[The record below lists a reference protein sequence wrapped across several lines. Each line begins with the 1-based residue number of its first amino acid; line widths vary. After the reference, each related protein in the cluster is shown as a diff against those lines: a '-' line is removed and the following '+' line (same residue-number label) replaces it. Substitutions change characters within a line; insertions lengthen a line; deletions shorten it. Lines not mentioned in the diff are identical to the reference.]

1 MKSRDGSG
9 GLPNGVVVGADGLPN
24 SVDVNLIEARLP
36 CRTFRIGYKVAETAE
51 FSLTTE
57 FLLRLSRLADGMQ
70 ESAVSE
76 FFGFTTDETRFIVDF
91 VESAGYARRK
101 NGRVYLTES
110 GHALFSG
117 GDEPALF
124 EVRSKLE
131 RFDFDL
137 IAVTPADRG
146 RPLTPFEY
154 AFPEL
159 ELSNIEDQERLSKRI
174 FKSFSRFFNEFR
186 FKRGGS
192 KLEKQTLY
200 TIDDIQAEQ
209 RYSSTLPITITVRTD
224 DPTFP
229 ETNLHAW
236 RTGMELE
243 DRATIVESCANLA
256 KKIRIRADQ
265 VSPEVEEWFVD
276 CASDQLSRYF
286 KTGSF
291 DTAAFFRATVRQAG
305 ELRIDRRTV
314 RIIGS
319 LWTEA
324 NRARLASALKYAL
337 AHSVQPPPMQFWVSP
352 ETPYWGMTPRL
363 PEILDVVRRHFRTD
377 EQDIPYVR
385 AVIVGE
391 EAGIRPFKRLFDCVV
406 NIESSPLSSGLE
418 VFLLPAHVAYVAVHT
433 PVGVKEGYPIPLGIL
448 SFDSNVVTRVQ
459 KLVAKLITG
468 SPPPTLDCRWPSKH
482 ALEEIEL
489 ALTDRGLTDQ
499 DSGD

>member
-1 MKSRDGSG
+1 MKSAAGLVE
-9 GLPNGVVVGADGLPN
+9 LPNGVAVSADQLPN

-70 ESAVSE
+70 ESSVAE
-76 FFGFTTDETRFIVDF
+76 FFGFNTDETRFIVDF

-124 EVRSKLE
+124 EVRTKLE

-137 IAVTPADRG
+137 IAFAPDDRG
-146 RPLTPFEY
+146 KPLTAFEY

-159 ELSNIEDQERLSKRI
+159 ELSNTEVQGRPSERI

-200 TIDDIQAEQ
+200 TIDDIQTEQ

-229 ETNLHAW
+229 ETNLFAW

-243 DRATIVESCANLA
+243 DRAPIVESCANLV
-256 KKIRIRADQ
+256 KKIRICADH
-265 VSPEVEEWFVD
+265 VSPEAEEWFAD
-276 CASDQLSRYF
+276 CAPDQLSRYF
-286 KTGSF
+286 KNGSF
-291 DTAAFFRATVRQAG
+291 DAAGFFRATVRQAG

-319 LWTEA
+319 LWTDP
-324 NRARLASALKYAL
+324 NRARFASALKYAL
-337 AHSVQPPPMQFWVSP
+337 AHSAHAPAMQFWVSP
-352 ETPYWGMTPRL
+352 ETPYAGLTSRL
-363 PEILDVVRRHFRTD
+363 PEMLDVVSRNFRAE
-377 EQDIPYVR
+377 EQDGPSVR

-391 EAGIRPFKRLFDCVV
+391 KAGTRPFRQLFDCVI

-418 VFLLPAHVAYVAVHT
+418 VFLLPAHVAYVALYT
-433 PVGVKEGYPIPLGIL
+433 PVGVKEGLPIPLGIL
-448 SFDSNVVTRVQ
+448 SFDSNVIERVQ

-468 SPPPTLDCRWPSKH
+468 SPPVAFDCHWPSKN
-482 ALEEIEL
+482 AFEEIKL
-489 ALTDRGLTDQ
+489 ALTGSKLNDQ